1 MTNSDG
7 YVTKEELRRT
17 MNNVFSTQGH
27 DITEPEVKENIEKR
41 IRRLLE
47 ACDKDHDG
55 RLTKQEV
62 KVACRNNPS
71 LVDFL

>member
-1 MTNSDG
+1 
-7 YVTKEELRRT
+7 

-62 KVACRNNPS
+62 KVACRNDPS